1 MIGFVPTPESHDEGV
16 EYVHINLP
24 KELRWTGVVIF
35 YMGYKLAYQEQK
47 ELQDAVPSSDQ

>member
-1 MIGFVPTPESHDEGV
+1 MIGFVNTPESHDDGV
-16 EYVHINLP
+16 EYIHTVLP

>member
-1 MIGFVPTPESHDEGV
+1 MIGFVNTPESHDDGM
-16 EYVHINLP
+16 EYVHTVLP

-47 ELQDAVPSSDQ
+47 ELQDAVPNSDQ

>member
-47 ELQDAVPSSDQ
+47 ELQDAVPNSDQ